1 MHRLASLL
9 AICLALLSVGLT
21 ALGPDFADLPF
32 IDIYKVPDDAMVPGH
47 VWIRLKPELSGQ
59 LQRLEHEN
67 GTLVSFGIV
76 ELDELNRR
84 FEVSKISQIFYSPA
98 HRSEFTQ
105 RHRDWGLHL
114 WYEISFAS
122 KADIRDVVMA
132 YRGLEGNVAWAEPE
146 YKKVLY
152 EAVAGQNPES
162 LETLNRWTPN
172 DPYYSSQWHYNNT
185 GQQGGTVDCDIDLPE
200 AWDLEKGHQ
209 DVIVAVID
217 GGIQTN
223 HPDLNNNIWSGVG
236 YNFVTGSS
244 TINPENHGTHV
255 AGTIAAENNNSTGV
269 CGIAGGNGNTK
280 GVSLMSCQVFDGQ
293 NQGGF
298 ANAPVWAADNGA
310 AISQNSWGYQYPDV
324 YNQSE
329 LNAINYFNTNGG
341 GTVLNGGITIF
352 AAGNDEAEGNF
363 YPGCYNG
370 AFAVAA
376 TTNQDRKAYYSN
388 WGTWVDISAPGGETI
403 YYSTR
408 GILST
413 ITGNSYAWYQGTS
426 MACPHVS
433 GAAALIVSY
442 AHRNGLTLTNTELKT
457 ILQNTADNHYG
468 VNPSYNGKLGSGRLN
483 LYNALLAVQPPLNP
497 PLNLAA
503 TSTHGSV
510 TLAWEAPEA
519 MTPNNYKVYRNS
531 SYLATT
537 ANLTYTDLNVTDGV
551 TYSYYVVA
559 SYTDGDSEPSN
570 TVSATPNT
578 FPPTNLTAV
587 GGDTVV
593 NLSWTAAGG
602 RGAENEEFLDERNI
616 SGYRIYRDGSSLTTV
631 TGTSYADHNVVNGT
645 TYSYWVT
652 TLYSNPS
659 GESAA
664 SNTAEATPLAM
675 SYAVIG
681 SGTGTTSTTEGCPI
695 NIYKKSLHGQSV
707 YTAAELNAA
716 GLYGPTDITQLGF
729 YVATAPALALPNF
742 RMRMKHTTATD
753 VTNWIS
759 ADGLTTVYS
768 STSYMPVTGDWD
780 MLILSTP
787 FAWNGID
794 NIVIDTDF
802 DRVTTESATGTVH
815 YTNMANGY
823 RYGRSTYSDMGE
835 TFTGGLVS
843 VYRPDVKL
851 GFVYV
856 EPAGPEI
863 AVDPLSLNFGE
874 VQVGQTSVK
883 QFTIYSN
890 GDETLSGSITTPS
903 GYTVT
908 AARGKGQKDLG
919 AGRNTLSFSLP
930 VGTHQNYNLS
940 FNPTA
945 VVTYSGN
952 VTITSNDI
960 DESTV
965 LIAVTGTGYTPANI
979 SLSDNSLSA
988 TLVNGSQGTDSFT
1001 ISNSG
1006 SQGLSFNLVESPSVA
1021 WFSAAPSS
1029 GTVSGGGNQLVTGT
1043 FSPEGLIPGTYN
1055 TTLLVNSNDPD
1066 SPQLP
1071 MSIQLVVQNS
1081 SPTINAPESLTF
1093 DIYADTSLIEDF
1105 SPYVDDLDPQTLTLG
1120 YSGNSNI
1127 IVSIDGLTVT
1137 FSSLNYWTGTE
1148 EITFSV
1154 YDGMAYAY
1162 DTVSVTITQIMYP
1175 STNLIAQA
1183 GNRVVNLSW
1192 TAPDPAGV
1200 SGYRIYRD
1208 GQVLTDVFGTTY
1220 SDASVSN
1227 GVTYQY
1233 YVTTLYTNPAGESA
1247 ASNTAEATPMAI
1259 INVILGDGTSA
1270 TNTNE
1275 GCPINIFRRS
1285 LHGQSVYTAAELNA
1299 AGVYGP
1305 AEITALGFYVN
1316 SAPNLALPS
1325 FVVRMKHTTD
1335 ANVASWQSSTDMVTV
1350 YSATSYMPTPGG
1362 YDMLT
1367 LDTPFTWNGT
1377 DNIVIDTAFNRVS
1390 SRSSTGT
1397 VRYTEIA
1404 SGYRYTRSDYL
1415 NQTNTFSGGSVSVYR
1430 PNVQLTIYGGEPA
1443 PPEITVDPLALDFG
1457 EVQVGSSVVRQF
1469 TIANSGEEDLT
1480 GSITTPAGYSVIEQ
1494 GRNSTDTGILLRAA
1508 SNLRNTLEFSLAGGA
1523 NAVYLLTF
1531 QPLEAIAYNGNVVIG
1546 SNDEDEPTVNIALT
1560 GSGYIPPTV
1569 SLDATALEA
1578 TLAVNAQGTDSFN
1591 IANIGS
1597 QNLDFTLVEDPA
1609 VAWFSANPTSGTVA
1623 GNGSQLVTGSFTA
1636 AGLAP
1641 GTYTANL
1648 LVNTNDPDN
1657 PQLTVSLTLEVLNA
1671 LPVIELPET
1680 FSFDMNTQL
1689 IEDFTDFV
1697 SDADG
1702 HDLTLGYSGNTNI
1715 QISIAGMQVTFSA
1728 PLDWFGSEE
1737 ITFSVF
1743 DGYGYAYDTVT
1754 VTVNLTS
1761 LAVPEI
1767 TISKSASGVLVSW
1780 EPVTNANCYHIYRT
1794 TDPYGDYGTQPFA
1807 MVLAPQT
1814 SWEDTEILPMAFYK
1828 VVAAFEDLP
1837 AKQ

>member
-1 MHRLASLL
+1 MRRLAILV
-9 AICLALLSVGLT
+9 AICLALLSVGLM

-32 IDIYKVPDDAMVPGH
+32 IDIYKVPDGAMVPGH
-47 VWIRLKPELSGQ
+47 IWIRLKPELSSQ
-59 LQRLEHEN
+59 LQRLEHTN
-67 GTLVSFGIV
+67 GTLSSFGIA
-76 ELDELNRR
+76 ELDELSRR
-84 FEVSKISQIFYSPA
+84 FEVSKINQLFYSPA
-98 HRSEFTQ
+98 HRSEFAQ

-122 KADIRDVVMA
+122 KADIRDIVMA
-132 YRGLEGNVAWAEPE
+132 YRGLEGSVEWAEPE

-152 EAVAGQNPES
+152 ESVVGQDQEAP
-162 LETLNRWTPN
+162 ETLDRWTPN

-217 GGIQTN
+217 EGVQTN
-223 HPDLNNNIWSGVG
+223 HTDLNNNIWSGVG
-236 YNFVTGSS
+236 YNFVSGSS
-244 TINPENHGTHV
+244 TINPGDHGTHV

-269 CGIAGGNGNTK
+269 CGIAGGDGNTK

-310 AISQNSWGYQYPDV
+310 AVSQNSWGYDQPDV

-329 LNAINYFNTNGG
+329 LTAINYFNANGG

-468 VNPSYNGKLGSGRLN
+468 VNPSYTNKLGSGRLN

-497 PLNLAA
+497 PQNLAA
-503 TSTHGSV
+503 TSTHASV
-510 TLAWEAPEA
+510 TLTWNAPEA
-519 MTPNNYKVYRNS
+519 MTPNSYKVYRNS

-537 ANLTYTDLNVTDGV
+537 GNLTYTDLNVTDGV

-559 SYTDGDSEPSN
+559 SYNNGDSGPSN
-570 TVSATPNT
+570 TVTATPNT

-602 RGAENEEFLDERNI
+602 RGAEEEFLDERNI
-616 SGYRIYRDGSSLTTV
+616 SGYRIYRNGSSLTTV
-631 TGTSYADHNVVNGT
+631 TGTSYSDHSVVNGT

-652 TLYSNPS
+652 TLYSNPT

-664 SNTAEATPLAM
+664 SNTAEATPQAV
-675 SYAVIG
+675 SFAVIG
-681 SGTGTTSTTEGCPI
+681 SGTGTTATTEGCPI

-753 VTNWIS
+753 VANWIS
-759 ADGLTTVYS
+759 ADELTTVYS
-768 STSYMPVTGDWD
+768 SASYQPVAGDWD
-780 MLILSTP
+780 LLILSTP

-802 DRVTTESATGTVH
+802 DRVATESATGTVR
-815 YTNMANGY
+815 YTNMSNGY
-823 RYGRSTYSDMGE
+823 RYGRSTYSDMGD

-863 AVDPLSLNFGE
+863 TVDPLSLNYGE
-874 VQVGQTSVK
+874 VEVGQTSVK
-883 QFTIYSN
+883 QFTIHST
-890 GDETLSGSITTPS
+890 GDETLSGSITTPA
-903 GYTVT
+903 GYTVSV
-908 AARGKGQKDLG
+908 AGRKGQKNLG
-919 AGRNTLSFSLP
+919 ESRNTLSFSLP
-930 VGTHQNYNLS
+930 VGTHQTYNLS

-945 VVTYSGN
+945 VATYSGN
-952 VTITSNDI
+952 VTINSNDV

-979 SLSDNSLSA
+979 SLSGNSLSA
-988 TLVNGSQGTDSFT
+988 TLVNGTQGTDSFT
-1001 ISNSG
+1001 IINSG
-1006 SQGLSFNLVESPSVA
+1006 SQSLSFSLAESPSVT

-1029 GTVSGGGNQLVTGT
+1029 GTVSGGGNQIITGT
-1043 FSPEGLIPGTYN
+1043 FSPEGLVPGTYN

-1071 MSIQLVVQNS
+1071 VSVQLVVQNS

-1093 DIYADTSLIEDF
+1093 DIYANPSLIEDF
-1105 SPYVDDLDPQTLTLG
+1105 SPYVDDLDSQTLTLD

-1127 IVSIDGLTVT
+1127 LVSIDGLTVT

-1154 YDGMAYAY
+1154 HDGMASAY
-1162 DTVSVTITQIMYP
+1162 DTISVTITQIMYP
-1175 STNLIAQA
+1175 PTNLIAQA

-1208 GQVLTDVFGTTY
+1208 GQVLTDLSGTTY
-1220 SDASVSN
+1220 SDANVSN

-1233 YVTTLYTNPAGESA
+1233 YVTTLYANPTGESA

-1259 INVILGDGTSA
+1259 INVTLGDGSSA

-1305 AEITALGFYVN
+1305 AEITALGFYIN

-1335 ANVASWQSSTDMVTV
+1335 ANVASWQSSTGMVTV

-1367 LDTPFTWNGT
+1367 LDSPFTWNGT

-1397 VRYTEIA
+1397 VRYTETA

-1457 EVQVGSSVVRQF
+1457 AVKVGNSVVRQF

-1480 GSITTPAGYSVIEQ
+1480 GSITTPAGYGVVEQ
-1494 GRNSTDTGILLRAA
+1494 GRNSTDTGIPGRSG

-1523 NAVYLLTF
+1523 SAVYQLTF
-1531 QPLEAIAYNGNVVIG
+1531 QPLEAIAYNGNVTIT
-1546 SNDEDEPTVNIALT
+1546 SNDADEPTVNIALT

-1591 IANIGS
+1591 IANLGS
-1597 QNLDFTLVEDPA
+1597 QNLSFTLVEDPA

-1623 GNGSQLVTGSFTA
+1623 GYGSQLVTGSFTA

-1648 LVNTNDPDN
+1648 LVNTNDPDD
-1657 PQLTVSLTLEVLNA
+1657 PQLTLTLSLEVLNA
-1671 LPVIELPET
+1671 LPVIDLPADL
-1680 FSFDMNTQL
+1680 SFNMNSSL
-1689 IEDFTDFV
+1689 VEDFSGLV
-1697 SDADG
+1697 SDPDG

-1715 QISIAGMQVTFSA
+1715 LVSIEGYTVTFSA

-1743 DGYGYAYDTVT
+1743 DGYDYAYDTVT
-1754 VTVNLTS
+1754 VTVLLTH
-1761 LAVPEI
+1761 LAVPQV
-1767 TISKSASGVLVSW
+1767 TVQKSSSGVTVSW
-1780 EPVTNANCYHIYRT
+1780 EAVTNANCYHIYRA

-1807 MVLAPQT
+1807 TVLAPQT
-1814 SWEDTEILPMAFYK
+1814 SWEDTEALPMAFYK
-1828 VVAAFEDLP
+1828 VVAAYEDLP
-1837 AKQ
+1837 VK

>member
-1 MHRLASLL
+1 MRKLTILA
-9 AICLALLSVGLT
+9 AICLALLSVGLM

-32 IDIYKVPDDAMVPGH
+32 IDIYEVPDGAVVPGH

-59 LQRLEHEN
+59 LQRLEHTN
-67 GTLVSFGIV
+67 GTLASFGIA
-76 ELDELNRR
+76 ELDELSRR
-84 FEVSKISQIFYSPA
+84 FEVSKISQLFYSPA
-98 HRSEFTQ
+98 HRGEFTQ

-114 WYEISFAS
+114 WYEISFSS
-122 KADIRDVVMA
+122 KADIRDIVMA
-132 YRGLEGNVAWAEPE
+132 YRGLKGSVEWAEPE

-152 EAVAGQNPES
+152 ENVAGLDPEPP
-162 LETLNRWTPN
+162 ETLDRWTPN

-185 GQQGGTVDCDIDLPE
+185 GQQGGTTDCDIDLPE

-236 YNFVTGSS
+236 YNFVSGSS
-244 TINPENHGTHV
+244 TINPEDHGTHV
-255 AGTIAAENNNSTGV
+255 AGTVAAENNNSTGV

-324 YNQSE
+324 YNQSD
-329 LNAINYFNTNGG
+329 LNAINYFNANGG
-341 GTVLNGGITIF
+341 GTVLNGGVTIF

-363 YPGCYNG
+363 YPGCYSG

-376 TTNQDRKAYYSN
+376 TNNQDKKAYYSN
-388 WGTWVDISAPGGETI
+388 WGTWVDISAPGGETT

-413 ITGNSYAWYQGTS
+413 ITGNNYAWYQGTS

-433 GAAALIVSY
+433 GAAALIISY

-468 VNPSYNGKLGSGRLN
+468 VNPSYTNKLGSGRLN

-497 PLNLAA
+497 PQNLAA
-503 TSTHGSV
+503 TSTHASV
-510 TLAWEAPEA
+510 TLTWDAPEA
-519 MTPNNYKVYRNS
+519 MTPNSYKVYRNS

-537 ANLTYTDLNVTDGV
+537 GNLTYTDLNVTDGV

-559 SYTDGDSEPSN
+559 SYNDGDSDPSN
-570 TVSATPNT
+570 TVTATPNT

-602 RGAENEEFLDERNI
+602 RGAEEESLDGRNI
-616 SGYRIYRDGSSLTTV
+616 SGYRIYRNGNSLTTV
-631 TGTSYADHNVVNGT
+631 TGTSYSDHSVVNGT

-652 TLYSNPS
+652 TRYSNPT

-664 SNTAEATPLAM
+664 SNTAEATPQAV

-681 SGTGTTSTTEGCPI
+681 SGTGTTPTTEGCPI

-729 YVATAPALALPNF
+729 YVATAPDLALPNF

-753 VTNWIS
+753 VANWIS

-768 STSYMPVTGDWD
+768 SASYQPVPGNWD
-780 MLILSTP
+780 LLILSTP

-802 DRVTTESATGTVH
+802 DRVATESATGTVR
-815 YTNMANGY
+815 YTNMSNGY

-863 AVDPLSLNFGE
+863 AVDPLSLNYGE
-874 VQVGQTSVK
+874 VEVGQTSVK
-883 QFTIYSN
+883 QFTIHST
-890 GDETLSGSITTPS
+890 GDETLSGSITTPA
-903 GYTVT
+903 GYTVS
-908 AARGKGQKDLG
+908 AAGSKGQKDQE

-930 VGTHQNYNLS
+930 VGTHQTYNLS

-945 VVTYSGN
+945 VATYSGN
-952 VTITSNDI
+952 VTINSNDV

-979 SLSDNSLSA
+979 SLSGNGLSA
-988 TLVNGSQGTDSFT
+988 TLVNGAQGTDSFT
-1001 ISNSG
+1001 IINSG
-1006 SQGLSFNLVESPSVA
+1006 SQGLNFSLAESPSVA

-1029 GTVSGGGNQLVTGT
+1029 GTVSGGGNQLITGT
-1043 FSPEGLIPGTYN
+1043 FSPEGLVPGTYN

-1071 MSIQLVVQNS
+1071 VSVQLVVQNS

-1093 DIYADTSLIEDF
+1093 DIYANPSLIEDF
-1105 SPYVDDLDPQTLTLG
+1105 SPYVDDLDPQTLTLD

-1127 IVSIDGLTVT
+1127 LVSIDGLMVT

-1154 YDGMAYAY
+1154 HDGMAYAY

-1175 STNLIAQA
+1175 PTNLIAQA

-1208 GQVLTDVFGTTY
+1208 GQVLTDLSGTTY

-1233 YVTTLYTNPAGESA
+1233 YVTTLYANPAGESA

-1259 INVILGDGTSA
+1259 INVTLGDGTSA

-1305 AEITALGFYVN
+1305 VEITALGFYVN
-1316 SAPNLALPS
+1316 SAPNQALPS
-1325 FVVRMKHTTD
+1325 FVVRMKHTTA
-1335 ANVASWQSSTDMVTV
+1335 ANVADWQTSTDMVTV

-1362 YDMLT
+1362 YDMLI

-1377 DNIVIDTAFNRVS
+1377 DNIVIDTAFNRVGSRNS
-1390 SRSSTGT
+1390 SGT
-1397 VRYTEIA
+1397 VRYTETA
-1404 SGYRYTRSDYL
+1404 SGYRYTRSDYYD
-1415 NQTNTFSGGSVSVYR
+1415 QTNRFYGGSVSVYR

-1443 PPEITVDPLALDFG
+1443 PPEITVDPMALNFG
-1457 EVQVGSSVVRQF
+1457 AVMVGNSEVRQF

-1480 GSITTPAGYSVIEQ
+1480 GSITTPAGYSVVEQ
-1494 GRNSTDTGILLRAA
+1494 GRNSTDTEI
-1508 SNLRNTLEFSLAGGA
+1508 LRNTLEFNLAGGA
-1523 NAVYLLTF
+1523 NAVYQLTF
-1531 QPLEAIAYNGNVVIG
+1531 QPLEAIAYNGNVVIS

-1569 SLDATALEA
+1569 SLDATTLEA
-1578 TLAVNAQGTDSFN
+1578 TLAVNTEGTDSFN
-1591 IANIGS
+1591 IANLGS
-1597 QNLDFTLVEDPA
+1597 QNLNFTLVEDPA

-1657 PQLTVSLTLEVLNA
+1657 SQLTVSLTLEVLNT
-1671 LPVIELPET
+1671 LPVIELPADL
-1680 FSFDMNTQL
+1680 SFDMNTQL
-1689 IEDFTDFV
+1689 VEDFSVFV

-1702 HDLTLGYSGNTNI
+1702 HDLTLDYSGNTNI
-1715 QISIAGMQVTFSA
+1715 QISIDGMQVTFST

-1754 VTVNLTS
+1754 VTVNLTA
-1761 LAVPEI
+1761 LAIPEI
-1767 TISKSASGVLVSW
+1767 EISKSTNGVTVSW
-1780 EPVTNANCYHIYRT
+1780 DAVTNANCYHIYRA

-1807 MVLAPQT
+1807 TVLAPYT
-1814 SWEDTEILPMAFYK
+1814 SWEDTEVLPMAFYK
-1828 VVAAFEDLP
+1828 VVAAYEDLP
-1837 AKQ
+1837 AK

>member
-1 MHRLASLL
+1 L

-67 GTLVSFGIV
+67 GTLASFGIA

-105 RHRDWGLHL
+105 RHQDWGLHL

-244 TINPENHGTHV
+244 TINPEDHGTHV

-408 GILST
+408 GIRST
-413 ITGNSYAWYQGTS
+413 ITGNSYDWYQGTS

-457 ILQNTADNHYG
+457 ILQNTADNHYS
-468 VNPSYNGKLGSGRLN
+468 VNPSYTGKLGSGRLN

-497 PLNLAA
+497 PQNLAA

-510 TLAWEAPEA
+510 TLTWEAPEA

-537 ANLTYTDLNVTDGV
+537 ANLTYTDLSVTDGV

-559 SYTDGDSEPSN
+559 SYNNGDSVPSN

-675 SYAVIG
+675 AYAVIG

-729 YVATAPALALPNF
+729 YVATTPALALPNF

-787 FAWNGID
+787 FA
-794 NIVIDTDF
+794 
-802 DRVTTESATGTVH
+802 
-815 YTNMANGY
+815 
-823 RYGRSTYSDMGE
+823 
-835 TFTGGLVS
+835 
-843 VYRPDVKL
+843 
-851 GFVYV
+851 
-856 EPAGPEI
+856 
-863 AVDPLSLNFGE
+863 
-874 VQVGQTSVK
+874 
-883 QFTIYSN
+883 
-890 GDETLSGSITTPS
+890 
-903 GYTVT
+903 
-908 AARGKGQKDLG
+908 
-919 AGRNTLSFSLP
+919 
-930 VGTHQNYNLS
+930 
-940 FNPTA
+940 
-945 VVTYSGN
+945 
-952 VTITSNDI
+952 
-960 DESTV
+960 
-965 LIAVTGTGYTPANI
+965 
-979 SLSDNSLSA
+979 
-988 TLVNGSQGTDSFT
+988 
-1001 ISNSG
+1001 
-1006 SQGLSFNLVESPSVA
+1006 
-1021 WFSAAPSS
+1021 
-1029 GTVSGGGNQLVTGT
+1029 
-1043 FSPEGLIPGTYN
+1043 
-1055 TTLLVNSNDPD
+1055 
-1066 SPQLP
+1066 
-1071 MSIQLVVQNS
+1071 
-1081 SPTINAPESLTF
+1081 
-1093 DIYADTSLIEDF
+1093 
-1105 SPYVDDLDPQTLTLG
+1105 
-1120 YSGNSNI
+1120 
-1127 IVSIDGLTVT
+1127 
-1137 FSSLNYWTGTE
+1137 
-1148 EITFSV
+1148 
-1154 YDGMAYAY
+1154 
-1162 DTVSVTITQIMYP
+1162 
-1175 STNLIAQA
+1175 
-1183 GNRVVNLSW
+1183 
-1192 TAPDPAGV
+1192 
-1200 SGYRIYRD
+1200 
-1208 GQVLTDVFGTTY
+1208 
-1220 SDASVSN
+1220 
-1227 GVTYQY
+1227 
-1233 YVTTLYTNPAGESA
+1233 
-1247 ASNTAEATPMAI
+1247 
-1259 INVILGDGTSA
+1259 
-1270 TNTNE
+1270 
-1275 GCPINIFRRS
+1275 
-1285 LHGQSVYTAAELNA
+1285 
-1299 AGVYGP
+1299 
-1305 AEITALGFYVN
+1305 
-1316 SAPNLALPS
+1316 
-1325 FVVRMKHTTD
+1325 
-1335 ANVASWQSSTDMVTV
+1335 
-1350 YSATSYMPTPGG
+1350 
-1362 YDMLT
+1362 
-1367 LDTPFTWNGT
+1367 
-1377 DNIVIDTAFNRVS
+1377 
-1390 SRSSTGT
+1390 
-1397 VRYTEIA
+1397 
-1404 SGYRYTRSDYL
+1404 
-1415 NQTNTFSGGSVSVYR
+1415 
-1430 PNVQLTIYGGEPA
+1430 
-1443 PPEITVDPLALDFG
+1443 
-1457 EVQVGSSVVRQF
+1457 
-1469 TIANSGEEDLT
+1469 
-1480 GSITTPAGYSVIEQ
+1480 
-1494 GRNSTDTGILLRAA
+1494 
-1508 SNLRNTLEFSLAGGA
+1508 
-1523 NAVYLLTF
+1523 
-1531 QPLEAIAYNGNVVIG
+1531 
-1546 SNDEDEPTVNIALT
+1546 
-1560 GSGYIPPTV
+1560 
-1569 SLDATALEA
+1569 
-1578 TLAVNAQGTDSFN
+1578 
-1591 IANIGS
+1591 
-1597 QNLDFTLVEDPA
+1597 
-1609 VAWFSANPTSGTVA
+1609 
-1623 GNGSQLVTGSFTA
+1623 
-1636 AGLAP
+1636 
-1641 GTYTANL
+1641 
-1648 LVNTNDPDN
+1648 
-1657 PQLTVSLTLEVLNA
+1657 
-1671 LPVIELPET
+1671 
-1680 FSFDMNTQL
+1680 
-1689 IEDFTDFV
+1689 
-1697 SDADG
+1697 
-1702 HDLTLGYSGNTNI
+1702 
-1715 QISIAGMQVTFSA
+1715 
-1728 PLDWFGSEE
+1728 
-1737 ITFSVF
+1737 
-1743 DGYGYAYDTVT
+1743 
-1754 VTVNLTS
+1754 
-1761 LAVPEI
+1761 
-1767 TISKSASGVLVSW
+1767 
-1780 EPVTNANCYHIYRT
+1780 
-1794 TDPYGDYGTQPFA
+1794 
-1807 MVLAPQT
+1807 
-1814 SWEDTEILPMAFYK
+1814 
-1828 VVAAFEDLP
+1828 
-1837 AKQ
+1837 